1 MRPKQERKDQ
11 WVEAPLALESCEDT
25 SCGPCIGLPI
35 PSPESCAPHLL
46 AFAHTVPCPG
56 CPALCPTP
64 RLRPPPRPPAAT
76 WPPPPQSSYALSAPA
91 APGAPLDSF
100 FLPGGGH
107 LCSDTHLGS
116 FWILLLGAG
125 SAPHRAWQMFPRKN
139 WLFNQTVCA
148 GGQGG
153 QRIGPTCPQEAPG
166 HILEVPPHP
175 CPPLRHTSPAPLL
188 AGRLWGGGGG

>member
-1 MRPKQERKDQ
+1 MWPLHRPAHPQPRK
-11 WVEAPLALESCEDT
+11 LRS
-25 SCGPCIGLPI
+25 
-35 PSPESCAPHLL
+35 
-46 AFAHTVPCPG
+46 AFAGLCTYRSLPRLPCPVPHSQAAAPSSAS
-56 CPALCPTP
+56 CSHLATTPSEQLCTVCA
-64 RLRPPPRPPAAT
+64 R
-76 WPPPPQSSYALSAPA
+76 S
-91 APGAPLDSF
+91 PGAPLDSC
-100 FLPGGGH
+100 FLPCGGH

-139 WLFNQTVCA
+139 WLFNQSVCA
-148 GGQGG
+148 GGQGW